1 MLTELPC
8 RHARITALPMNRE
21 GLMARKAGLPK
32 AAKKVDPAVAAA
44 LTGIIY
50 QAKLFNR
57 QARVNVPEQE
67 VIADVVGLWRIVT
80 DSLTHGT
87 LPVARA

>member
-1 MLTELPC
+1 MLTELPWL
-8 RHARITALPMNRE
+8 HARITALQTYGE
-21 GLMARKAGLPK
+21 GLMARKAGSPK

-44 LTGIIY
+44 LTGVIY

-67 VIADVVGLWRIVT
+67 LIAEVIGLWRIVT
-80 DSLTHGT
+80 DALNHGT